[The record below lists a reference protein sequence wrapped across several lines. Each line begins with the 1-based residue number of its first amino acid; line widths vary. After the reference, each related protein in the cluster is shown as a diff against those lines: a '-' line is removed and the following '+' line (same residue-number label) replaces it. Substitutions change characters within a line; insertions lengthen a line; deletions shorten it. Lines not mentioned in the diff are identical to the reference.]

1 MFRSICSKIISIIS
15 RLDSFTTQIIYKHP
29 WATLVICVIA
39 IGYAILGF
47 IRFNNKLESIPEK
60 NVQLEIRGFGN
71 IDANSSGATVR
82 INMDYWGIDSVP
94 YNSITIRNSP
104 EYKFPT
110 SVISSG
116 IKKVLASSGDNMEF
130 WERNN
135 IDSIGAYYV
144 VKYRMF
150 SSEIEK
156 FKSKYSNDT
165 YSINIGS
172 IVPPSFT
179 INHIPYKDTIDNKEC
194 VAGDCVIAFGN
205 CYGQG
210 TVAFTTNVDNQFP
223 KYNQIR
229 NLSKL
234 RLKINLLSKLQ
245 VDTLEFN
252 FFGGAHYADITPS
265 PDFISNQ
272 FIRYTDFNKIY
283 KIENNGLDIL
293 CSFEQL
299 AGKQQTRSSLIW
311 IFISL
316 LIGSVG
322 VLFKLAYQIHKI
334 KKS

>member
-1 MFRSICSKIISIIS
+1 MFRSICSKIISVIS
-15 RLDSFTTQIIYKHP
+15 RLDCFSIKIIYKCP
-29 WATLVICVIA
+29 WVTLVLCVITL
-39 IGYAILGF
+39 GYAVLGL
-47 IRFNNKLESIPEK
+47 IRFNNKLESTPEK
-60 NVQLEIRGFGN
+60 IVQLEIWGFGN

-94 YNSITIRNSP
+94 YNSITIRNNP
-104 EYKFPT
+104 ELKFPT
-110 SVISSG
+110 SVISSI
-116 IKKVLASSGDNMEF
+116 IKNVLGSAGENMEF

-150 SSEIEK
+150 SSEIDK
-156 FKSKYSNDT
+156 FKSKYSNNS
-165 YSINIGS
+165 YSIKIGS

-194 VAGDCVIAFGN
+194 VVGDCAIAFGN

-210 TVAFTTNVDNQFP
+210 IVAFTTNVDNQYP

-234 RLKINLLSKLQ
+234 RLKIDLLSKVR

-265 PDFISNQ
+265 PDFSSNQ

-283 KIENNGLDIL
+283 EIENNGLDIYVL
-293 CSFEQL
+293 L
-299 AGKQQTRSSLIW
+299 SSLPENNRQD
-311 IFISL
+311 L
-316 LIGSVG
+316 L
-322 VLFKLAYQIHKI
+322 
-334 KKS
+334 